1 MGSPRAPTE
10 CSSGLHARGSRL
22 ASKPFDAREPRKGPH
37 YHRPRRTAE
46 ADFRAPGNANL
57 LIGVLW
63 PKATLG
69 VRQIACPERSRR
81 APGLARPETSTLKPD
96 TCLHIPN
103 SNPALPSTDLRISG
117 LNVAPRASARQVLP
131 PRCCLNRGALLERGG
146 SRLKENAPRFTGP
159 KRANGVASRYGPKRS
174 YCEECVV
181 PDWLWQAIIANW
193 IWELLCF
200 GQRCNNR
207 LAAAQ
212 ERQLAPGLVLRVCRV
227 RADVRHDLHFSRSC
241 HSFEA
246 ATRNYLGKCGKEY
259 QGLGYA
265 FQLGVTKLQPDPDG
279 DFGLAIA
286 LKGGN
291 SLEIHKLKQ
300 SPAYLQ
306 IQSQLVLSPEHQKTL
321 AKLTEE
327 QSAFVTE
334 ELSLEL
340 ARSKIGFT
348 IVGPPVQGEPQ
359 IQLVVLMKGVPI
371 SGLTESTFAG
381 YMDEMDSAIKLSRTT
396 TALLLDHGPLRDTA
410 TGPHPTPA
418 R

>member
-1 MGSPRAPTE
+1 M
-10 CSSGLHARGSRL
+10 
-22 ASKPFDAREPRKGPH
+22 
-37 YHRPRRTAE
+37 
-46 ADFRAPGNANL
+46 
-57 LIGVLW
+57 
-63 PKATLG
+63 
-69 VRQIACPERSRR
+69 
-81 APGLARPETSTLKPD
+81 
-96 TCLHIPN
+96 
-103 SNPALPSTDLRISG
+103 
-117 LNVAPRASARQVLP
+117 
-131 PRCCLNRGALLERGG
+131 
-146 SRLKENAPRFTGP
+146 
-159 KRANGVASRYGPKRS
+159 
-174 YCEECVV
+174 

-193 IWELLCF
+193 IWELLV
-200 GQRCNNR
+200 
-207 LAAAQ
+207 LASGVTIAWLRHKNVSWLPVLFYGFAGCVLMSVMIYTFLGRAILS
-212 ERQLAPGLVLRVCRV
+212 RQQPETTSENVEKNI
-227 RADVRHDLHFSRSC
+227 RAWAD
-241 HSFEA
+241 
-246 ATRNYLGKCGKEY
+246 
-259 QGLGYA
+259 A
-265 FQLGVTKLQPDPDG
+265 FQLGVTKLQPDPNG